1 MKILLVEDSRA
12 VAVVMAARLGSFG
25 YEVVLAENGQIALD
39 KFQESAPD
47 LVLMDIEMP
56 VMDGFEA
63 ANRIRQIEAATS
75 AWTPIIFLTASNTHE
90 NLITA
95 IEAGG
100 DDFLAKNWPESIL
113 QAKMKAMTRIN
124 TLRQRLANN
133 LAQLTETNRNL
144 ADAQNQLLQSQTM
157 ASVGQLAAGVA
168 HEINNPI
175 GFINSNLGSLQ
186 GQVEGLLKV
195 ISAYEAADPVLT
207 AHPAL
212 LSVIAAAK
220 KSADLDFLREDI
232 VTLLGESR
240 GGLARVAKI
249 VSNLKDFS
257 HVDNADWQFVKLE
270 AGLDSTLEV
279 VASEI
284 KPKAEIRKEYAG
296 LPEVE
301 CMVAQI
307 NQVFAKLLVNAAQAI
322 EGRGSITL
330 RTGFDAREAWVE
342 IEDTGKG
349 IPPENMQRIFDPFFS
364 TLPVG
369 QGTGMGLSL
378 AYSIARGHHGRIEV
392 VKSVVGQGST
402 FRLTLPLRRPAG
414 A

>member
-12 VAVVMAARLGSFG
+12 VAVVMAARLASFG
-25 YEVVLAENGQIALD
+25 HEVSLAENGQIAVD

-63 ANRIRQIEAATS
+63 TNRIRRIEEATS
-75 AWTPIIFLTASNTHE
+75 SWTPIIFLTASNTHE

-124 TLRQRLANN
+124 TLRQRLAKN
-133 LAQLTETNRNL
+133 LEQLTETNRNL
-144 ADAQNQLLQSQTM
+144 ADTQNQLLQSQTM

-168 HEINNPI
+168 HEINNPV
-175 GFINSNLGSLQ
+175 GFVNSNLGSLQ
-186 GQVEGLLKV
+186 GQVDGLLRV
-195 ISAYEAADPVLT
+195 ISAYETADSALA
-207 AHPAL
+207 AHPGILAA
-212 LSVIAAAK
+212 ITAAK

-232 VTLLGESR
+232 VTLMTESR
-240 GGLARVAKI
+240 DGLARVAKI

-257 HVDNADWQFVKLE
+257 QVDNADWQFVKLE

-279 VASEI
+279 VGSEV
-284 KPKAEIRKEYAG
+284 KAKAEVIKEYVG
-296 LPEVE
+296 LPDVE
-301 CMVAQI
+301 CMAAQI

-322 EGRGSITL
+322 ERRGTITL
-330 RTGFDAREAWVE
+330 RTGFDELEAWVE
-342 IEDTGKG
+342 IEDTGHG
-349 IPPENMQRIFDPFFS
+349 IPPENMKRIFDPFFS
-364 TLPVG
+364 TLPIG

-378 AYSIARGHHGRIEV
+378 AYSIARGHHGRID

-402 FRLTLPLRRPAG
+402 FRLTLPRKRPTA

>member
-1 MKILLVEDSRA
+1 MKILLVEDSRS
-12 VAVVMAARLGSFG
+12 VAVVMAARLASFG
-25 YEVVLAENGQIALD
+25 YDVVLAENGQIALE

-63 ANRIRQIEAATS
+63 TNRIRKIEAATA
-75 AWTPIIFLTASNTHE
+75 AWTPIIFLTASHTHE

-124 TLRQRLANN
+124 TLRQRLAEN
-133 LAQLTETNRNL
+133 LEQLTETNRNL
-144 ADAQNQLLQSQTM
+144 ADTQNQLLQSQTM

-168 HEINNPI
+168 HEINTPV
-175 GFINSNLGSLQ
+175 GFVNSNFGSLQ
-186 GQVEGLLKV
+186 RQVDDLLRV
-195 ISAYEAADPVLT
+195 IGAYEAADADLA
-207 AHPAL
+207 AHPERLAA
-212 LSVIAAAK
+212 IMAAK
-220 KSADLDFLREDI
+220 KAADLDFLREDI
-232 VTLLGESR
+232 VTLMSESR
-240 GGLARVAKI
+240 AGLARVAKI

-257 HVDNADWQFVKLE
+257 QVDSADWQFVKLE

-284 KPKAEIRKEYAG
+284 KSKAEVKKEYAG
-296 LPEVE
+296 LPDVE
-301 CMVAQI
+301 CMAAQI

-322 EGRGSITL
+322 EGRGAITL
-330 RTGFDAREAWVE
+330 RTGFDEREAWVE

-349 IPPENMQRIFDPFFS
+349 IPPENMKRIFDPFFS

-392 VKSVVGQGST
+392 KSVVGQGSI
-402 FRLTLPLRRPAG
+402 FRLTLPRRRPEQ
-414 A
+414 

>member
-12 VAVVMAARLGSFG
+12 VAVVMAARLASFG
-25 YEVVLAENGQIALD
+25 HEVVLAENGQVAVE
-39 KFQESAPD
+39 KFRETAPD

-56 VMDGFEA
+56 VMDGFA
-63 ANRIRQIEAATS
+63 ATNQIRQIEAETS
-75 AWTPIIFLTASNTHE
+75 AWTPIIFLTASNTHD

-124 TLRQRLANN
+124 TLRQRLAKN
-133 LAQLTETNRNL
+133 LEQLTETNRNL
-144 ADAQNQLLQSQTM
+144 ADTQNQLLQSQTM

-168 HEINNPI
+168 HEINNPV
-175 GFINSNLGSLQ
+175 GFVNSNLGSLQ
-186 GQVEGLLKV
+186 GQINGLLRV
-195 ISAYEAADPVLT
+195 ISAYETADPALA
-207 AHPAL
+207 AHPGL
-212 LSVIAAAK
+212 LAAISAAK

-232 VTLLGESR
+232 VTLLEESR
-240 GGLARVAKI
+240 TGLARVAKI

-257 HVDNADWQFVKLE
+257 HVDDAGWQFIKLE

-279 VASEI
+279 VAGEL
-284 KPKAEIRKEYAG
+284 KAKAEIRKEYAG
-296 LPEVE
+296 LPDVE
-301 CMVAQI
+301 CMAAQI

-322 EGRGSITL
+322 EGRGTITL
-330 RTGFDAREAWVE
+330 RTGFDEREAWVE

-349 IPPENMQRIFDPFFS
+349 IPPENMKRIFDPFFT
-364 TLPVG
+364 TLPIG

-378 AYSIARGHHGRIEV
+378 AYSIARGHHGRID
-392 VKSVVGQGST
+392 VKSVVGQGSV
-402 FRLTLPLRRPAG
+402 FRLTLPLRRPADS
-414 A
+414 

>member
-12 VAVVMAARLGSFG
+12 VAVVMAARLASFG
-25 YEVVLAENGQIALD
+25 HDVVLAENGQIAVE
-39 KFQESAPD
+39 KFRESAPD

-56 VMDGFEA
+56 VMDGFA
-63 ANRIRQIEAATS
+63 ATNQIRRIEEATS
-75 AWTPIIFLTASNTHE
+75 AWTPIIFLTASNTHD

-124 TLRQRLANN
+124 TLRQRLAKN
-133 LAQLTETNRNL
+133 LEQLTETNRNL
-144 ADAQNQLLQSQTM
+144 ADTQNQLLQSQTM

-168 HEINNPI
+168 HEINNPV
-175 GFINSNLGSLQ
+175 GFVNSNLGSLQ
-186 GQVEGLLKV
+186 GQIEGLLKV
-195 ISAYEAADPVLT
+195 IAAYEAADPAIA

-212 LSVIAAAK
+212 QAAITAAR

-232 VTLLGESR
+232 ITLMSESR
-240 GGLARVAKI
+240 EGLARVAKI

-279 VASEI
+279 VGNEI
-284 KPKAEIRKEYAG
+284 KAKAEVKKEYAG
-296 LPEVE
+296 LPDVE
-301 CMVAQI
+301 CMAAQI
-307 NQVFAKLLVNAAQAI
+307 NQVFAKLLVNAAQSI
-322 EGRGSITL
+322 EGRGTITL
-330 RTGFDAREAWVE
+330 RTGRDEKEAWVE

-349 IPPENMQRIFDPFFS
+349 IPPENMKRIFDPFFS
-364 TLPVG
+364 TLPIG

-378 AYSIARGHHGRIEV
+378 AYSIARGHHGRID
-392 VKSVVGQGST
+392 VKSGVGQGST
-402 FRLTLPLRRPAG
+402 FRLTLPLRRPAV
-414 A
+414 

>member
-12 VAVVMAARLGSFG
+12 VAVVMAARLASFG
-25 YEVVLAENGQIALD
+25 HEVSLAENGQIAVD

-63 ANRIRQIEAATS
+63 TNRIRKIEAATS
-75 AWTPIIFLTASNTHE
+75 SWTPIIFLTASNTHE

-124 TLRQRLANN
+124 TLRQRLAKN
-133 LAQLTETNRNL
+133 LEQLTETNRNL
-144 ADAQNQLLQSQTM
+144 ADTQNQLLQSQTM

-168 HEINNPI
+168 HEINNPV
-175 GFINSNLGSLQ
+175 GFVNSNLGSLQ
-186 GQVEGLLKV
+186 GQVDGLLRV
-195 ISAYEAADPVLT
+195 ISAYETADSALA
-207 AHPAL
+207 AHPGILAA
-212 LSVIAAAK
+212 ITAAK

-232 VTLLGESR
+232 VTLMTESR
-240 GGLARVAKI
+240 DGLARVAKI

-257 HVDNADWQFVKLE
+257 QVDNADWQFVKLE

-279 VASEI
+279 VGNEV
-284 KPKAEIRKEYAG
+284 KTKAEIIKEYAG
-296 LPEVE
+296 LPDVE
-301 CMVAQI
+301 CMAAQI

-322 EGRGSITL
+322 ERRGTITL
-330 RTGFDAREAWVE
+330 RTGFDEQEAWVE
-342 IEDTGKG
+342 IEDTGCG
-349 IPPENMQRIFDPFFS
+349 IPPENMKRIFDPFFS
-364 TLPVG
+364 TLPIG

-378 AYSIARGHHGRIEV
+378 AYSIARGHHGRID

-402 FRLTLPLRRPAG
+402 FRLTLPRKRPCAS
-414 A
+414 

>member
-12 VAVVMAARLGSFG
+12 VAVVMAARLASFG
-25 YEVVLAENGQIALD
+25 HEVSLAENGQIAVD

-63 ANRIRQIEAATS
+63 TNRIRKIEEATS
-75 AWTPIIFLTASNTHE
+75 SWTPIIFLTASNTHE

-124 TLRQRLANN
+124 TLRQRLAKN
-133 LAQLTETNRNL
+133 LEQLTETNRNL
-144 ADAQNQLLQSQTM
+144 ADTQNQLLQSQTM

-168 HEINNPI
+168 HEINNPV
-175 GFINSNLGSLQ
+175 GFVNSNLGSLQ
-186 GQVEGLLKV
+186 GQVDGLLRV
-195 ISAYEAADPVLT
+195 ISAYETADPALT
-207 AHPAL
+207 AYPGIL
-212 LSVIAAAK
+212 AAITVAK

-232 VTLLGESR
+232 VTLMTESR
-240 GGLARVAKI
+240 DGLARVAKI

-257 HVDNADWQFVKLE
+257 QVDNADWQFVKLE

-279 VASEI
+279 VGNEVKA
-284 KPKAEIRKEYAG
+284 KAEVIKEYAG
-296 LPEVE
+296 LPDVE
-301 CMVAQI
+301 CMAAQI

-322 EGRGSITL
+322 ERRGTITL
-330 RTGFDAREAWVE
+330 RTGFDEQEAWVE
-342 IEDTGKG
+342 IEDTGRG
-349 IPPENMQRIFDPFFS
+349 IPPENMKRIFDPFFS
-364 TLPVG
+364 TLPIG

-378 AYSIARGHHGRIEV
+378 AYSIARGHHGRIDV
-392 VKSVVGQGST
+392 TSVVGQGSH
-402 FRLTLPLRRPAG
+402 FRLTLPRKRPSAP
-414 A
+414 